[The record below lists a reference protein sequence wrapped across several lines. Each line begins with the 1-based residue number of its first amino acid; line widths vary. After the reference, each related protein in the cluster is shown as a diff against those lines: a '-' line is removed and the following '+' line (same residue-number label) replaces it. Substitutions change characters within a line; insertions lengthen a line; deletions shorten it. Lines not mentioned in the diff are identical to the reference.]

1 VFGNYGRV
9 GVVELEGYCVIGTVF
24 KAYMY
29 GVIT

>member
-24 KAYMY
+24 KAY